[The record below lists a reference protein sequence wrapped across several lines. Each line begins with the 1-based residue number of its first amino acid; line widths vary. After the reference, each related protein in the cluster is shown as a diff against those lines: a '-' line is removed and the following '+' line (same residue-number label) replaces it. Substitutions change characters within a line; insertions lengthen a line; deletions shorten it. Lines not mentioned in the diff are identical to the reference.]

1 MRRAGKVLILGF
13 GNPLRGDDGF
23 GWNAAE
29 RLAALVGDPLV
40 DIRPLHQLTPELAE
54 PVSQVGYA
62 IFIDASREGTP
73 GELRIQPLQPAPAG
87 AFTHQLTPAA
97 LLALARDL
105 YGRAPEAVL
114 FASAGESFE
123 YVMELSEPLQAAL
136 GEVCTRVLSLL
147 QEL

>member
-23 GWNAAE
+23 GWKAAE
-29 RLAALVGDPLV
+29 RLSALVDDPLV
-40 DIRPLHQLTPELAE
+40 DIRALHQLTPELAE
-54 PVSQVGYA
+54 PVSQAGYA
-62 IFIDASREGTP
+62 IFIDASCEGSP
-73 GELRIQPLQPAPAG
+73 GELRMQALEAAPAG
-87 AFTHQLTPAA
+87 LFTHQLTPAA
-97 LLALARDL
+97 MLALALDL

-123 YVMELSEPLQAAL
+123 YVMELSKPLQATL